1 MELIKKY
8 GVEIQIDLGTLT
20 HNPEEI
26 KKFRPYPTNWSK
38 LVWIKF
44 EDTWYLVKTSE
55 ACDIIA
61 VKMKLLKTYNK
72 EQFLSALLSFSYASL
87 IMVSSAVYTVR

>member
-1 MELIKKY
+1 MELVKKY

-20 HNPEEI
+20 HNPDEI

-72 EQFLSALLSFSYASL
+72 EQFLSALLSL
-87 IMVSSAVYTVR
+87 I

>member
-8 GVEIQIDLGTLT
+8 GVEIQIDLGTL
-20 HNPEEI
+20 
-26 KKFRPYPTNWSK
+26 TNWSK

-72 EQFLSALLSFSYASL
+72 EQFLSALLSL
-87 IMVSSAVYTVR
+87 I

>member
-1 MELIKKY
+1 MELMKKY

-20 HNPEEI
+20 HNPDEI

-44 EDTWYLVKTSE
+44 EDTYLV
-55 ACDIIA
+55 
-61 VKMKLLKTYNK
+61 
-72 EQFLSALLSFSYASL
+72 FS
-87 IMVSSAVYTVR
+87 